1 MQFWRYVIGLAAL
14 IFCGTSLVF
23 SMGLWISIPAAEAGK
38 LVAGLTACALELCKF
53 AFAPFGLWL
62 RAQGRP
68 LGYVLLLLWPLLV
81 VISIAATVGFLAGH
95 AAQQQQLNVR
105 GSLEYQTFKQKLAS
119 IEQQITSLNGVIET
133 DVKNGYRQR
142 ALKTVERLVAL
153 EQQRNQV
160 LAQLNTLRVPATD
173 SAQAAFANLAALIHI
188 NPAVLQQGGLLALA
202 IVTDV
207 VGLVALLAF
216 NSSGAFSARIE
227 RLAPSA
233 ERSTPTSKRSCQ
245 TVERSG
251 SISKRSAQTVE
262 RSTPVSKR
270 LAEGVERSD
279 PISKR
284 SAQTVERSIPA
295 SKRST
300 QTVERSAVTVEQ
312 KKTVVDNAK
321 NNPRLNPQQVDLA
334 ARIRLGEFG
343 RHPVLR
349 KINRAVRGGNLVVK
363 PVFDSLLTSGELIRK
378 GRGYALV
385 AIQGKGAQLNGSNL
399 E

>member
-1 MQFWRYVIGLAAL
+1 MKFWRYVIGLAAL

-23 SMGLWISIPAAEAGK
+23 SVGLWISIPAAGAGQ

-68 LGYVLLLLWPLLV
+68 VGYALLLLWPLLV

-95 AAQQQQLNVR
+95 TTQQQQLNVR

-119 IEQQITSLNGVIET
+119 IEQQITSLNGVIKT
-133 DVKNGYRQR
+133 DAKNGYRQR
-142 ALKTVERLVAL
+142 ALKTVERLAEL

-188 NPAVLQQGGLLALA
+188 NPATLQQGGLLALA

-216 NSSGAFSARIE
+216 NCSGIFSARIE

-233 ERSTPTSKRSCQ
+233 ERSTPTLKRSCQ

-262 RSTPVSKR
+262 RSTPTSKR
-270 LAEGVERSD
+270 LA
-279 PISKR
+279 
-284 SAQTVERSIPA
+284 QTA
-295 SKRST
+295 
-300 QTVERSAVTVEQ
+300 ERSAVTVDQ

-321 NNPRLNPQQVDLA
+321 NNSRLNPQQVELA

-343 RHPVLR
+343 RQPVLR